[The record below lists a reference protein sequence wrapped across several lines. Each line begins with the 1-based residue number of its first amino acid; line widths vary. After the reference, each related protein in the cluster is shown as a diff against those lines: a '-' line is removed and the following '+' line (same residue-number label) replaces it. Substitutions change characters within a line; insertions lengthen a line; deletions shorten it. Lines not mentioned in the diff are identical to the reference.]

1 MAGTISSDL
10 GPWIKPSLGDP
21 LLFQQ
26 LVTPVTC
33 WPEPEDW
40 WPSGKDCAQFGAHFF
55 PFDWQQAE
63 RWCHYLNRDPA
74 DVRYRALPRGNGRAY
89 QASMSN
95 ASRAVAALTY
105 RGVRYSN

>member
-10 GPWIKPSLGDP
+10 GPWIEPSLGDP

-33 WPEPEDW
+33 WPQPEEW

-63 RWCHYLNRDPA
+63 EWCRWPVSYTHLT
-74 DVRYRALPRGNGRAY
+74 LPTKA
-89 QASMSN
+89 
-95 ASRAVAALTY
+95 
-105 RGVRYSN
+105 